1 MLKLL
6 ATWSRTTRL
15 WMKGFSEPPVA
26 YSATFPTW
34 GMTQGG
40 SLFQHPRSERPI
52 SAKGYSYLPTPVAS
66 DSKGNRNSTCNR
78 SNPDSKH
85 HDGTTLTDAVS
96 LLPTPSS
103 SDGIG
108 GGPTN
113 PENRIANGHQVQLID
128 LGLSTTLWG
137 KYTEAVRRWEALTRP
152 APSPTE
158 LNAKG
163 TSRLNAAFSEWMMGW
178 PEGWVTGVPDIARK
192 HQLRIIGNG
201 VVTQQ
206 AEAALSLLLL

>member
-1 MLKLL
+1 
-6 ATWSRTTRL
+6 
-15 WMKGFSEPPVA
+15 MKASSEPPVA

-40 SLFQHPRSERPI
+40 SLFQLPQSERPI
-52 SAKGYSYLPTPVAS
+52 SAKGYSFLPTPVAS

-85 HDGTTLTDAVS
+85 HDGTTLTDAVT

-108 GGPTN
+108 GGPNN
-113 PENRIANGHQVQLID
+113 PHSRIEKGHQLQLID
-128 LGLSTTLWG
+128 LGITTDLWG
-137 KYTEAVRRWEALTRP
+137 KYAEAVRHWEALTRT
-152 APSPTE
+152 APPPTE
-158 LNAKG
+158 LNLKG
-163 TSRLNAAFSEWMMGW
+163 TPRLRAVFSEWMMGW
-178 PEGWVTGVPDIARK
+178 PAGWVTDVPDIARK

-201 VVTQQ
+201 VVPQQ
-206 AEAALSLLLL
+206 AEAALSLLAL